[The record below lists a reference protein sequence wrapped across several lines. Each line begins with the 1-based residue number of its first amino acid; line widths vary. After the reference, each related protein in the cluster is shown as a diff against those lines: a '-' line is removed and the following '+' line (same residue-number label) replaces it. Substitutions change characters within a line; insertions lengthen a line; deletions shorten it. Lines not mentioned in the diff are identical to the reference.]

1 MASKTNIKELS
12 RRYASALLEL
22 AESKKKLSKVEA
34 DLDEVADL
42 LAKSETFRN
51 SLTSPVVTVGEQQA
65 VFDEIAKKSKLDSLT
80 LNFLKVMAKN
90 RRLKHLAETVVTF
103 KEMIAEKNNE
113 VIADVVAAAELD
125 KETIAKLEK
134 DFSAKTGKKVQAN
147 VRIDESILGGLIVRI
162 GARMFDYSV
171 RTRLENL
178 KRELQAAS

>member
-22 AESKKKLSKVEA
+22 AEGKKKLSKVES
-34 DLDEVADL
+34 DLEEIADL

-51 SLTSPVVTVGEQQA
+51 ALVSPMITVNEQQA
-65 VFDEIAKKSKLDSLT
+65 VLTEIAKKSKLDNLT

-90 RRLKHLAETVVTF
+90 RRLGSLAETVATF

-113 VIADVVAAAELD
+113 VVAEIISAEQLD
-125 KETIAKLEK
+125 SATLKKLEK
-134 DFSAKTGKKVQAN
+134 EFSAKTGKSVQAN
-147 VRIDESILGGLIVRI
+147 VTVDEAILGGLIVRI
-162 GARMFDYSV
+162 GAKMFDYSV

-178 KRELQAAS
+178 KRELQTAS

>member
-34 DLDEVADL
+34 DLEEVADL

-51 SLTSPVVTVGEQQA
+51 SLTSPIITIGEQQA
-65 VFDEIAKKSKLDSLT
+65 VFGEIAKKSKLDALT

-90 RRLKHLAETVVTF
+90 RRLGNLSETISTF
-103 KEMIAEKNNE
+103 KDMIAEKNNE
-113 VIADVVAAAELD
+113 VTAEIISAEELD
-125 KETIAKLEK
+125 KATIAKLEK
-134 DFSAKTGKKVQAN
+134 EFSTKTGKTVHAN
-147 VRIDESILGGLIVRI
+147 VTVNEAILGGLIVRI
-162 GARMFDYSV
+162 GAKMYDYSV
-171 RTRLENL
+171 KTRLENL